1 MEISRLIEKFKDLY
15 GTQPVIARAPGRVN
29 LIGEHTDYNDGFVLP
44 AAVDKEV
51 VFAMQ
56 RNDSSRIR
64 VFSVD
69 MQESKEFRLDQLVA
83 QQGWINYIIGV
94 FAELA
99 RRGVKVAGTDLVFAG
114 DVPLGA
120 GMSSSAALESALAT
134 GLNYLFD
141 GGLSKLDLALAA
153 QAAEHNFA
161 GVKCGLMD
169 QYASIFGKT
178 DHVIKLDCRTQQHEY
193 FRFDFSEF
201 MLVLCDTNVKHSL
214 ASSEYNVRRAQCEN
228 GVAIVRQKY
237 PQVKNLRDVT
247 ADMLHE
253 VKNNMDPVI
262 FNRCEYVV
270 EENIRVEKVCEALLK
285 NDFASFGQLMY
296 QSHEGLQHKY
306 EVSCPELDYLV
317 ELAKKH
323 PHVLGARMMGGG
335 FGGCT
340 INLIHRNAVDDFV
353 EKMAAAYRQKT
364 NLEMKAYRVQIGEGA
379 RDEQI

>member
-44 AAVDKEV
+44 AAVDKEI

-161 GVKCGLMD
+161 DGPVC
-169 QYASIFGKT
+169 QY
-178 DHVIKLDCRTQQHEY
+178 LREN
-193 FRFDFSEF
+193 RP
-201 MLVLCDTNVKHSL
+201 CD
-214 ASSEYNVRRAQCEN
+214 
-228 GVAIVRQKY
+228 
-237 PQVKNLRDVT
+237 
-247 ADMLHE
+247 
-253 VKNNMDPVI
+253 
-262 FNRCEYVV
+262 
-270 EENIRVEKVCEALLK
+270 
-285 NDFASFGQLMY
+285 
-296 QSHEGLQHKY
+296 
-306 EVSCPELDYLV
+306 
-317 ELAKKH
+317 
-323 PHVLGARMMGGG
+323 
-335 FGGCT
+335 
-340 INLIHRNAVDDFV
+340 
-353 EKMAAAYRQKT
+353 
-364 NLEMKAYRVQIGEGA
+364 
-379 RDEQI
+379 